1 MARSKW
7 KSFFISKDI
16 WRFLYFKKS
25 NSFLKKKNKITFS
38 RNSVLPSGLLNDY
51 IIIHKGNIFKKL
63 HVTKYF
69 IGHKLGEFSFTRKP
83 FYFPIKD
90 KKKTKR

>member
-25 NSFLKKKNKITFS
+25 NVFLKKKKKITFA
-38 RNSVLPSGLLNDY
+38 RNSILPSGLLNDY
-51 IIIHKGNIFKKL
+51 IIVHKGNIFKKL
-63 HVTKYF
+63 HATKYS
-69 IGHKLGEFSFTRKP
+69 IGYKLGEFSFTRKP
-83 FYFPIKD
+83 FYYPIKE